1 MLTVLGTGFHN
12 IRFIEGDLADALE
25 AAEDVT
31 VALDL
36 FRRRKAHAFNLID
49 IVDVANEAQHKL
61 LTIKPTCSL
70 ETNQMDCVR
79 EICRWTA
86 LIYNDMVVFPLPATT
101 ETKPR
106 LSNALRLAIENYEA
120 FRSRSPSTA
129 ERVVKA
135 IDYSGLILWALM
147 LGSMAATLTVNST
160 WYAQKLGRYL
170 AQSPYRHTWSDFRR
184 LMSTYLWWGYIFD
197 DPGQRLWWE
206 GHTFVSE
213 ANSPFDLEVHQSD
226 ADFDPED
233 QSR

>member
-12 IRFIEGDLADALE
+12 IQFISRDLADALE

-36 FRRRKAHAFNLID
+36 LRRRKAHDFKLIN
-49 IVDVANEAQHKL
+49 IVDFANEAQHKL
-61 LTIKPTCSL
+61 LAIKSTCSL
-70 ETNQMDCVR
+70 KTSQMDCVR

-106 LSNALRLAIENYEA
+106 LSNALRLAIENYETFGGKHTSA
-120 FRSRSPSTA
+120 A
-129 ERVVKA
+129 EGVVKA

-147 LGSMAATLTVNST
+147 LGSMAAALTVNST
-160 WYAQKLGRYL
+160 WYAQKLGHYL
-170 AQSPYRHTWSDFRR
+170 SQSPYRHTWSDFRR
-184 LMSTYLWWGYIFD
+184 LMSTYLWWGYVFD

-206 GHTFVSE
+206 GHTFISE
-213 ANSPFDLEVHQSD
+213 ADYPLDLEFKQSD
-226 ADFDPED
+226 SDFSPEY
-233 QSR
+233 QS